1 METQDF
7 YDHLATLREQD
18 PDYIVDVLDIS
29 SDELLMAFGVKAA
42 NFIEE
47 EYG

>member
-1 METQDF
+1 MDTEN
-7 YDHLATLREQD
+7 YYYHLATLREQD

-29 SDELLMAFGVKAA
+29 SDDLLRAFGTRAEA
-42 NFIEE
+42 YIEE